1 MSNLTFYSLRFLS
14 SCRLVSRIPGIVHL
28 KELMSIP
35 GLKERSSPG
44 ITVAILTDRTLLI
57 LTAVPFRKIVIP
69 RMVICSSLIHAES
82 SEKTDTFV

>member
-1 MSNLTFYSLRFLS
+1 MTNLTCYSLQFLAA
-14 SCRLVSRIPGIVHL
+14 CRPVSRIPGIVHL
-28 KELMSIP
+28 KDLMSIP
-35 GLKERSSPG
+35 GLMKLSSPG
-44 ITVAILTDRTLLI
+44 ITVANLTDRTLLI